1 MVSALQEARERRS
14 SRSEDAMKVTVEFEC
29 TPEEARSFLGLPDM
43 TPLNERL
50 VDQMVS
56 NTQSGLNMFQ
66 PDEMMKNWMALGG
79 QAQEQ
84 FRRMMSAGVPGASSA
99 AGSTK
104 RER

>member
-1 MVSALQEARERRS
+1 
-14 SRSEDAMKVTVEFEC
+14 MKVTVEFEC

-56 NTQSGLNMFQ
+56 NTQSGMTMFQ
-66 PDEMMKNWMALGG
+66 PEEMMKNWMSLGG

-84 FRRMMSAGVPGASSA
+84 FRRMMMAGVPGASSSNGPA
-99 AGSTK
+99 K